1 MKIAHVIISFCVL
14 FFIKLSTNAQT
25 KPNIVIIYADDLGYG
40 DVSFNYPENQVKT
53 KNIDKIA
60 QNGLNFTKAYC
71 TDATCTPS
79 RYSMLTGKYAWRRE
93 GTGVLPGDATAL
105 IRSGTKTLASV
116 FKSAGYQTGVVGKWH
131 LGLGDD
137 NGANWNGKITETPN
151 DIGFDYSFIM
161 AATGDRVP
169 TVYVENG
176 QVVGLDP
183 NDPIK
188 VSYKNKIG
196 NEPTGKE
203 NPELLKMGLTHGHDQ
218 TIVNGISRIGF
229 MEGGKTAKWI
239 DEDMADVFTQK
250 SLNFIE
256 KNRSQPF
263 FLFFATH
270 NIHVPRVPHPR
281 FVGKSGMGP
290 RGDALLEF
298 DWIVGEVVGTL
309 KKYNLLEN
317 TMIIITSDNG
327 PVLDD
332 GYKDFAIEKLG
343 SHKPAGLFR
352 GGKYSIF
359 EAGTH
364 IPFIV
369 SYPKVIKKGISNALI
384 SQVDFLMSFA
394 SFLNIAVENTE
405 LYDSQNQIQAILG
418 KDKIGRKSVILHSQV
433 GNLFAI
439 TDGKWKYIQ
448 PNKAV
453 SYLKYTFTESGAN
466 PKPQLYDLSK
476 DPSEKNNLADS
487 NPEKVQLMKKE
498 LEEILKQK

>member
-1 MKIAHVIISFCVL
+1 MKTTQVIISFCLL
-14 FFIKLSTNAQT
+14 FFLKLSVNAQA
-25 KPNIVIIYADDLGYG
+25 KPNIVIIYADDLGFG
-40 DVSFNYPENQVKT
+40 DVSFNYPKNQVKT

-60 QNGLNFTKAYC
+60 QNALNFTKAYC

-105 IRSGTKTLASV
+105 IRSGTKTLANV

-137 NGANWNGKITETPN
+137 NGANWNGKIKETPN

-183 NDPIK
+183 ADPIK
-188 VSYKNKIG
+188 VSYKSKIG

-239 DEDMADVFTQK
+239 DENMADVFTQK
-250 SLNFIE
+250 SLDFIE

-270 NIHVPRVPHPR
+270 DIHVPRVPHPR
-281 FVGKSGMGP
+281 FVGKSGMGA

-298 DWIVGEVVGTL
+298 DWAVGEVVETL

-317 TMIIITSDNG
+317 TMLIITSDNG
-327 PVLDD
+327 PILDD

-369 SYPKVIKKGISNALI
+369 SYPKVIKKGTSNALI

-394 SFLNIAVENTE
+394 SFFNLPIENTE
-405 LYDSQNQIQAILG
+405 HYDSQNQIQAILG
-418 KDKIGRKSVILHSQV
+418 KDKIGRKSVILHSQI

-439 TDGKWKYIQ
+439 TDGTWKYIQ
-448 PNKAV
+448 PSNAV
-453 SYLKYTFTESGAN
+453 SYLKYTFIESGAN
-466 PKPQLYDLSK
+466 PEPQLYDLSK

-487 NPEKVQLMKKE
+487 HPEKVQLMKSE